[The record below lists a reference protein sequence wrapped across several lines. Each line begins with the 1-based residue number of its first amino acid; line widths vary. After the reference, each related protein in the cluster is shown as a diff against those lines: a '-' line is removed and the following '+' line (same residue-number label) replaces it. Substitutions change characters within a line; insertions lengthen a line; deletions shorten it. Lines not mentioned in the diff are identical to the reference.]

1 MSKVPRLSEFNMVQ
15 YDITVR
21 MWLLISLWLKPQK
34 DLGHFYNVSVF
45 LFWSLV
51 SGLLHSS
58 ISIQW
63 WRKTQ
68 CWEQSLSLQRKKDV
82 WSKNKA
88 IIAVTSSSIITAA
101 ENKLIIVPCFW
112 LSQWRGLPIML
123 RSIWNPPPSSWWS
136 FLTVSKFWWFCFPE
150 FLLAF
155 PPTFTFPQYVLSFF
169 SYKSIAC
176 SLEE

>member
-1 MSKVPRLSEFNMVQ
+1 MWTSFFYEAWYLACFIQVYQ
-15 YDITVR
+15 YSDEE
-21 MWLLISLWLKPQK
+21 K
-34 DLGHFYNVSVF
+34 HNVGNNV
-45 LFWSLV
+45 
-51 SGLLHSS
+51 GDN
-58 ISIQW
+58 
-63 WRKTQ
+63 TM
-68 CWEQSLSLQRKKDV
+68 LSLQRKRDV

-88 IIAVTSSSIITAA
+88 IIAVPSSSIITTA

-136 FLTVSKFWWFCFPE
+136 VRTVSKFWWFCFPE

-155 PPTFTFPQYVLSFF
+155 SPTFTFSQYVLSLF

-176 SLEE
+176 SLEK